1 MNCYCC
7 NAAPEENKIIL
18 PGQQSG
24 ARKVYSCSNCKH
36 IFRDYSYIDL
46 DRYYNEQYRRTLKGT
61 ELADREILL
70 ERDGRLI
77 NLIKSYI
84 KKEDKILELGSGDG
98 NFASLL
104 KENINSIDI
113 TCCEKDKDLSKLCEA
128 RGHKVINEDFFD
140 ISTTTCDTFAGFDV
154 LEHILD
160 LQKFIKKIK
169 KLEFKKV
176 ILQVPIKRSIHNK
189 PIFDGHFHYFS
200 KESICKLFHEY
211 DVSFLYETDRGETK
225 NGQEMIVIFTCK
237 NGE

>member
-1 MNCYCC
+1 MNCSCC
-7 NAAPEENKIIL
+7 QSGPEENKIIL
-18 PGQQSG
+18 SGQQNG
-24 ARKVYSCSNCKH
+24 DRNIYSCSNCKH

-113 TCCEKDKDLSKLCEA
+113 TCCEKDKDLSKICFGASL
-128 RGHKVINEDFFD
+128 GILWISFFTPSDFIIVVFY
-140 ISTTTCDTFAGFDV
+140 GFLAIV
-154 LEHILD
+154 GLP
-160 LQKFIKKIK
+160 
-169 KLEFKKV
+169 V
-176 ILQVPIKRSIHNK
+176 
-189 PIFDGHFHYFS
+189 
-200 KESICKLFHEY
+200 ESIKIC
-211 DVSFLYETDRGETK
+211 
-225 NGQEMIVIFTCK
+225 IFYS
-237 NGE
+237 